1 MPRTHHLSWLKAP
14 SWMAPLVV
22 ILASTLALGCT
33 GCTSNA
39 GSSRAKPHPPAQQA
53 NARPTTPP
61 KMAAQGTASANATA
75 EPAEPPEPPYD
86 LVADEKAR
94 AKTAKEELG
103 GRTATTV
110 VSDIFVVICP
120 PGWQGEACDRSVALM
135 RSSMAGYM
143 NGRFT
148 KKPARAISVYL
159 FGEASAYEGFCKKKY
174 DAACIA
180 HYGFYQPAD
189 RYMVMNAGLGLGT
202 LTHEIVHP
210 LYEADFPG
218 GPTWLNEGIASVFEA
233 PSIPRT
239 GEIHGVKNWRHPRI
253 KRALLN
259 SAELPKA
266 RLDALFGMSDES
278 FRGSNEDLHYA
289 QARYFCQ
296 WMDDHGKLWPF
307 YHRWRDNH
315 ADDPTGEKSFKETM
329 GIAPADAHDAWAKWV
344 IGL

>member
-1 MPRTHHLSWLKAP
+1 MPRTLRLSSLTARALL
-14 SWMAPLVV
+14 MTVV
-22 ILASTLALGCT
+22 AGALASSLALGCT
-33 GCTSNA
+33 GCTSTPS
-39 GSSRAKPHPPAQQA
+39 SSRKPNPPAQQS
-53 NARPTTPP
+53 NAHKATPP
-61 KMAAQGTASANATA
+61 KMAQGASSAAPPA
-75 EPAEPPEPPYD
+75 VPAEPEEPPYD
-86 LVADEKAR
+86 LAADQKSR

-103 GRTATTV
+103 ARTITTV

-120 PGWQGEACDRSVALM
+120 PGWQGDACNSSVALM
-135 RSSMAGYM
+135 KSSMAGYM

-148 KKPARAISVYL
+148 KKPQRAISVYL
-159 FGEASAYEGFCKKKY
+159 FAEGTAYESFCHKKY

-253 KRALLN
+253 KRALL
-259 SAELPKA
+259 STTERDKA
-266 RLDALFGMSDES
+266 RLDALFGMSDTF
-278 FRGSNEDLHYA
+278 FRGKDEDLHYA
-289 QARYFCQ
+289 QARYFAQ

-329 GIAPADAHDAWAKWV
+329 GMTPAEAHDAWAKWV